1 MPFLALELSQF
12 LTFDMDQLGKH
23 RGQNWKK
30 RLNISK
36 IGNFESDTCS
46 ASEDLVPQ
54 AVKFFRSFYG
64 GGGGKVCDPP
74 PPQHTHTHTHTHP
87 TIPTSVKLRSFK
99 EPYLRYFSTNH
110 FQTWKSC

>member
-1 MPFLALELSQF
+1 MPFLTLELPQF

-54 AVKFFRSFYG
+54 AAIFFISFYG
-64 GGGGKVCDPP
+64 GGGGRGGRFVGGPP
-74 PPQHTHTHTHTHP
+74 PPPPPPTHTHTHTHTHTP
-87 TIPTSVKLRSFK
+87 HH
-99 EPYLRYFSTNH
+99 TNVC
-110 FQTWKSC
+110 KIS

>member
-1 MPFLALELSQF
+1 MPFFALELPQF

-46 ASEDLVPQ
+46 ASEEIFQ
-54 AVKFFRSFYG
+54 KFLW
-64 GGGGKVCDPP
+64 GGGGKVCAPP
-74 PPQHTHTHTHTHP
+74 PPTHTHTHTHTHTP
-87 TIPTSVKLRSFK
+87 
-99 EPYLRYFSTNH
+99 PYQRL
-110 FQTWKSC
+110 